1 MKGLKFFLFTLA
13 AFTLTGCKTHE
24 RLVEQVVVKHDTC
37 FIQQLRRDSIYLHD
51 SIYTHEWIVGETIR
65 IETTRYRDRW
75 HERIIRD
82 TSFVARIDT
91 VLVTKT
97 ETITARTPAWKLW
110 LMRLGA
116 AAIGAVITYIIVVV
130 RRFVRP

>member
-1 MKGLKFFLFTLA
+1 MLAVFTLI
-13 AFTLTGCKTHE
+13 GCKTHE
-24 RLVEQVVVKHDTC
+24 RLVERVVVTHDTC

-51 SIYTHEWIVGETIR
+51 SIYTHEWIVGETVR
-65 IETTRYRDRW
+65 IETTRWRDRW